1 MRRPRIDTTSRS
13 HFESLVPRVRRSRAG
28 NMVFVSGLLPFDPQT
43 GEIAQV
49 PVDRQTELVLDQRK
63 LCLAAAG
70 ASLGDVMKCNITA
83 PRQDTSPPSTRST
96 RGIFPTARRRIF
108 VCVPE
113 WTGAFDIEIIASR
126 WCDARSAWSAHID
139 TIIPVDMTIAS
150 IDMLEKIFRESRK
163 ANGRPSFSWT

>member
-1 MRRPRIDTTSRS
+1 MRRPARVDTTSRS
-13 HFESLVPRVRRSRAG
+13 HFESLVPRVRWSRAG

-108 VCVPE
+108 VFIPE
-113 WTGAFDIEIIASR
+113 WTGPFDIEIDCVA
-126 WCDARSAWSAHID
+126 
-139 TIIPVDMTIAS
+139 M
-150 IDMLEKIFRESRK
+150 
-163 ANGRPSFSWT
+163 